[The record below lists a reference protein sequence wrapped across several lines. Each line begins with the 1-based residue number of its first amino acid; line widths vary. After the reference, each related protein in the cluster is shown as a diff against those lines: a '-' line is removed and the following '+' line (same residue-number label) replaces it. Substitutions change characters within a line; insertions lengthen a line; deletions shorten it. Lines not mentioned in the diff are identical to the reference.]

1 MQEVTFVQHKD
12 PTGNS
17 QTNIAQVVEI
27 IPCFLTSN
35 CFSFLN
41 HK

>member
-1 MQEVTFVQHKD
+1 MQEVTVQHKD

-17 QTNIAQVVEI
+17 QTNIARVVET
-27 IPCFLTSN
+27 IPCFLPSN
-35 CFSFLN
+35 YFSFLN

>member
-35 CFSFLN
+35 YFSFLN